1 MTTTPAFPCELTITS
16 RHPLRLMQALQDALV
31 FRRARSLALCAEC
44 HEAPGGR
51 CDDHACDLGLIAG
64 YEQDFLDIHA
74 LLPGDPPPS
83 SNAAQ
88 T

>member
-1 MTTTPAFPCELTITS
+1 MTATPAYPRELTITS
-16 RHPLRLMQALQDALV
+16 RHPFRLMQALQDALV

-64 YEQDFLDIHA
+64 YEQDFLAIHA
-74 LLPGDPPPS
+74 LLPGDAS
-83 SNAAQ
+83 SGSGSV
-88 T
+88 